1 MTAKD
6 TKTPHHYAFSSS
18 DNAFH
23 ADILFISSNIS
34 SMLAI
39 EKDKVY

>member
-1 MTAKD
+1 MLSAVLT
-6 TKTPHHYAFSSS
+6 TP
-18 DNAFH
+18 FH